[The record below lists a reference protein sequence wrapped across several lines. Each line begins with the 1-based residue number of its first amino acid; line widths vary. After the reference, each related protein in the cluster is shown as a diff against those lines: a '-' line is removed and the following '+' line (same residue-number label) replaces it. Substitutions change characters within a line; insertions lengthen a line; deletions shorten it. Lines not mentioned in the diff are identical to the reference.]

1 MSGLLI
7 VFEGL
12 DQSGKQTQAGLLRQ
26 WFESAGRRVES
37 MAFPDYTS
45 PIGQEIRT
53 ALHGGRQ
60 YGADT
65 IQLLQIA
72 NRHQW
77 KPQIEQWLA
86 DRRVVISDRY
96 AASSVAYGEA
106 HGLDPAWLTAMQVYL
121 PQPAIT
127 VLLDIAPEVSAA
139 RKAQNRDAY
148 ERDLAMLS
156 RVRVSYLRQAAQPGW
171 ITIDAARPAQQ
182 VAAEVANAVASR
194 LAQPSSP
201 APALRPPV

>member
-1 MSGLLI
+1 MTGLLI

-12 DQSGKQTQAGLLRQ
+12 DQSGKETQARLLRQ
-26 WFESAGRRVES
+26 WFETSGRRVES
-37 MAFPDYTS
+37 IAFPDYTS

-53 ALHGGRQ
+53 ALHGGRD
-60 YGADT
+60 YAADT

-77 KPQIEQWLA
+77 KPQIERWMA
-86 DRRVVISDRY
+86 DGRVVISDRY

-106 HGLDPAWLTAMQVYL
+106 QGLDPAWLTSTQVYL
-121 PQPAIT
+121 PQPSTT
-127 VLLDIAPEVSAA
+127 VLLDIAPDVAAA
-139 RKAQNRDAY
+139 RKAQNRDNY

-171 ITIDAARPAQQ
+171 VVIDAARPVDV
-182 VAAEVANAVASR
+182 VAADVTSAVWSR
-194 LAQPSSP
+194 LAP
-201 APALRPPV
+201 R

>member
-1 MSGLLI
+1 MTGLLI

-12 DQSGKQTQAGLLRQ
+12 DQSGKETQARLLRQ
-26 WFESAGRRVES
+26 WFETSGRRVES
-37 MAFPDYTS
+37 IAFPDYAS

-53 ALHGGRQ
+53 ALHGGRD
-60 YGADT
+60 YAADT

-77 KPQIEQWLA
+77 KPQIERWMA
-86 DRRVVISDRY
+86 DGRVVISDRY

-106 HGLDPAWLTAMQVYL
+106 QGLDPAWLTSTQVYL
-121 PQPAIT
+121 PQPSTT
-127 VLLDIAPEVSAA
+127 VLLDIAPDVAAA
-139 RKAQNRDAY
+139 RKAQNRDNY

-171 ITIDAARPAQQ
+171 VVVDAARPVDV
-182 VAAEVANAVASR
+182 VAADVTSAVWSR
-194 LAQPSSP
+194 LAP
-201 APALRPPV
+201 R

>member
-1 MSGLLI
+1 MTGLLI

-12 DQSGKQTQAGLLRQ
+12 DQSGKQTQARLLRQ
-26 WFESAGRRVES
+26 RFEASGRRVES
-37 MAFPDYTS
+37 IAFPDYTS

-53 ALHGGRQ
+53 ALHGGRD
-60 YGADT
+60 YAADT

-77 KPQIEQWLA
+77 KPQIERWLA
-86 DRRVVISDRY
+86 DGRVVISDRY

-106 HGLDPAWLTAMQVYL
+106 QGLDPSWLTSTQVYL
-121 PQPAIT
+121 PQPATT
-127 VLLDIAPEVSAA
+127 VLLDIAPDVAAA
-139 RKAQNRDAY
+139 RKAQNRDSY

-171 ITIDAARPAQQ
+171 VVVDAARPVDV
-182 VAAEVANAVASR
+182 VAADVTRVVWLQ
-194 LAQPSSP
+194 LAP
-201 APALRPPV
+201 R

>member
-1 MSGLLI
+1 MTGLLI

-12 DQSGKQTQAGLLRQ
+12 DQSGKETQARRLRQ
-26 WFESAGRRVES
+26 WFEASDRQVES
-37 MAFPDYTS
+37 ITFPDYTS

-53 ALHGGRQ
+53 ALHGGRD

-77 KPQIEQWLA
+77 KPQIERWLA
-86 DRRVVISDRY
+86 AGLVVISDRF

-106 HGLDPAWLTAMQVYL
+106 QGLDPEWLTATQAYL
-121 PQPAIT
+121 PVPSTT

-139 RKAQNRDAY
+139 RKAQHRDSF
-148 ERDLAMLS
+148 ERDLEMLS
-156 RVRVSYLRQAAQPGW
+156 RVRVSYLRQASQPGW
-171 ITIDAARPAQQ
+171 VVVDANRPVDT
-182 VAAEVANAVASR
+182 VAADVVSR
-194 LAQPSSP
+194 ISSRH
-201 APALRPPV
+201 APR

>member
-1 MSGLLI
+1 MTGLLI

-12 DQSGKQTQAGLLRQ
+12 DQSGKETQARLLRQ
-26 WFESAGRRVES
+26 RFEASGRRVES
-37 MAFPDYTS
+37 IAFPDYSS

-53 ALHGGRQ
+53 ALHGGRD

-77 KPQIEQWLA
+77 KPQIDRWIA
-86 DRRVVISDRY
+86 DGRVVISDRY

-106 HGLDPAWLTAMQVYL
+106 QGLDAAWLTAMQVHL
-121 PQPAIT
+121 PQPAMT
-127 VLLDIAPEVSAA
+127 VLLDIAPDVAAA
-139 RKAQNRDAY
+139 RKARNRDNY

-171 ITIDAARPAQQ
+171 VVVDAARPVDA
-182 VAAEVANAVASR
+182 VAADVASAVWSQ
-194 LAQPSSP
+194 LAP
-201 APALRPPV
+201 R

>member
-1 MSGLLI
+1 MTGLLI

-12 DQSGKQTQAGLLRQ
+12 DQSGKETQARLLRQ
-26 WFESAGRRVES
+26 RFEASGRRVES
-37 MAFPDYTS
+37 IAFPDYTS

-53 ALHGGRQ
+53 ALHGGRD
-60 YGADT
+60 YAADT

-77 KPQIEQWLA
+77 KPQIERWLA
-86 DRRVVISDRY
+86 DGRVVISDRY

-106 HGLDPAWLTAMQVYL
+106 QGLDPSWLTSTQVYL
-121 PQPAIT
+121 PQPATT
-127 VLLDIAPEVSAA
+127 VLLDIAPDVAAA
-139 RKAQNRDAY
+139 RKAQNRDSY

-171 ITIDAARPAQQ
+171 VVVDAARPVDV
-182 VAAEVANAVASR
+182 VAADVTRVVWLQ
-194 LAQPSSP
+194 LAP
-201 APALRPPV
+201 R

>member
-1 MSGLLI
+1 MTGLLI

-12 DQSGKQTQAGLLRQ
+12 DQSGKETQARLLRR
-26 WFESAGRRVES
+26 WFEEAGRRVES
-37 MAFPDYTS
+37 IAFPDYSS

-53 ALHGGRQ
+53 ALHGGRD
-60 YGADT
+60 YAADT

-77 KPQIEQWLA
+77 KPQIERWLA
-86 DRRVVISDRY
+86 DGRVVISDRY

-106 HGLDPAWLTAMQVYL
+106 QGLDPAWLTSAQVYL

-127 VLLDIAPEVSAA
+127 VLLDIAADVAAA
-139 RKAQNRDAY
+139 RKSQNRDKY

-171 ITIDAARPAQQ
+171 VMVDAAQPVDV
-182 VAAEVANAVASR
+182 VAADVASAVSSR
-194 LAQPSSP
+194 LAP
-201 APALRPPV
+201 R